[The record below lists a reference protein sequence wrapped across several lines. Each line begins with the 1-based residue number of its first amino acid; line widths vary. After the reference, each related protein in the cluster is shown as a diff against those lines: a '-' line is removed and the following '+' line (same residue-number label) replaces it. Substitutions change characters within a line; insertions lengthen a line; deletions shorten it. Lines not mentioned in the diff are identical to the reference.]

1 MNEEKPKDWERAM
14 SNEFDRRVRD
24 LHEAPLSF
32 DAIKGKATSIRRKRR
47 AAVAG
52 SVLAVAAVIAPVAV
66 LALND
71 DQQSRTIQPAP
82 NPTVVNEATDEP
94 ESTPTP
100 EPTDDPTPSPANP
113 LGIDY
118 LEGRTLVRADGVV
131 VDLPNDYQDGTRVGD
146 DMFLGVASSEEGIF
160 IEEVDGDGT
169 FVGFDPALSSVASN
183 DDHTVAAYLNKDGSL
198 ELRSATDRTTVPVTF
213 KDRDTP
219 VTVVGD
225 ADCIAAENC
234 LVFVNPQ
241 SEEAPSVVSQD
252 GTAAP
257 VTNGLRTVTD
267 AEIDGTTVGVV
278 SVQNEGTCNSV
289 FDGRTARALFEN
301 CDFRYF
307 DFSPDQQYL
316 SGAQSYGDGFG
327 DAWAGI
333 YDATDGSELARLQSD
348 NEAVVQSAWAPD
360 HTLMVV
366 TYTFD
371 VREWRVVRLAPDG
384 TRTTVLGP
392 VTTPSGDESPF
403 LLIGGR

>member
-1 MNEEKPKDWERAM
+1 MNDEQPKDWERAM

-32 DAIKGKATSIRRKRR
+32 EAIKGRATSIRRKRR

-52 SVLAVAAVIAPVAV
+52 SVLAVAAVITPVAV

-71 DQQSRTIQPAP
+71 DPQSRTIQPAP
-82 NPTVVNEATDEP
+82 NPTVVT
-94 ESTPTP
+94 
-100 EPTDDPTPSPANP
+100 DPTPTLDPTPAPISPSDPSQMN
-113 LGIDY
+113 IDY
-118 LEGRTLVRADGVV
+118 LTGTTLVRAGRDALE
-131 VDLPNDYQDGTRVGD
+131 LPNTYQDGTRVGN
-146 DMFLGVASSEEGIF
+146 DMFLGVAYGDEGIF

-183 DDHTVAAYLNKDGSL
+183 DDRTVAAYLNKDGSV
-198 ELRSATDRTTVPVTF
+198 ELRSATDRATIPVTF
-213 KDRDTP
+213 KDGAQP

-225 ADCIAAENC
+225 ADCIAAESC
-234 LVFVNPQ
+234 LVFVN
-241 SEEAPSVVSQD
+241 SEAEEPPRVVSQD

-257 VTNGLRTVTD
+257 LTIDLRSVTD
-267 AEIDGTTVGVV
+267 AELDGTTVGVV

-289 FDGRTARALFEN
+289 FDGQTGRALFEN
-301 CDFRYF
+301 CEFRYF
-307 DFSPDQQYL
+307 DFSPDQRFL

-333 YDATDGSELARLQSD
+333 YDAADGSEIARLQSD

-360 HTLMVV
+360 NTLMVV

-371 VREWRVVRLAPDG
+371 VRKWSVVRLAPDG